1 MTSEDSMNDLDS
13 MNVRNKILIG
23 IAIVA
28 VIGGATALTVTQ
40 RRDRG
45 VPVRFDVV
53 ARRDL
58 VETVTSSGNIR
69 AGRVVDI
76 SSDVSARV
84 TELLID
90 EGDDVVVDQLL
101 LRLDPT
107 QFAASVSRTE
117 ASLNQAR
124 AQVRQ
129 QEASL
134 QRATRDFQRLSDLFT
149 RDSLLIARQLLD
161 DADTDVELASRSLE
175 SARFGVDQA
184 IASLDEANE
193 RLSKT
198 IFRAPI
204 AGKVTRLNIEEGET
218 VIVGTMNNPG
228 SLVLTISEL
237 SRVEA
242 VLEVDETD
250 VPYIAVGDST
260 ILELD
265 AFPNRLFSGVV
276 TEIGNSAIRP
286 PSSSAGSGQAA
297 AIDFEVVITMDNPP
311 GGIRPDLSVTADIIT
326 ATRKNSLSVPIIAL
340 TVRPEGD
347 GAGAMPNEVG
357 DDEERT
363 RGPLARQQRD
373 DVEGVFVVQ
382 DGQVRF
388 APVEVGITGQ
398 EHFEV
403 LTGVNQ
409 GDTIVAGP
417 YQQIRELSN
426 GDRVQESDGSSATP
440 RSGLFGNG

>member
-1 MTSEDSMNDLDS
+1 MNA
-13 MNVRNKILIG
+13 RNKVLIG

-28 VIGGATALTVTQ
+28 VIGGATALTLNQ

-45 VPVRFDVV
+45 VPVRLEVV

-58 VETVTSSGNIR
+58 VETVTASGNIR
-69 AGRVVDI
+69 AGRVVEM
-76 SSDVSARV
+76 SSEVSARV
-84 TELLID
+84 TELLVD
-90 EGDDVVVDQLL
+90 EGDDVVLDQLL

-107 QFAASVSRTE
+107 QFEASVSRSE

-134 QRATRDFQRLSDLFT
+134 QRATRDFDRLSNLFT
-149 RDSLLIARQLLD
+149 RDSLLVARQLLD
-161 DADTDVELASRSLE
+161 NADTDVELASRQLE
-175 SARFGVDQA
+175 SLRFGVEQA
-184 IASLDEANE
+184 VAVLDEANE

-198 IFRAPI
+198 FFRAQI
-204 AGKVTRLNIEEGET
+204 SGKVTRLNAEEGET

-250 VPYIAVGDST
+250 IPYIALGDST
-260 ILELD
+260 VLELD
-265 AFPNRLFSGVV
+265 AFPNRLFGGVV

-286 PSSSAGSGQAA
+286 PESSAASGQAA
-297 AIDFEVVITMDNPP
+297 AIDFEVVITMFDAP
-311 GGIRPDLSVTADIIT
+311 GGIRPDLSATADIIT
-326 ATRKNSLSVPIIAL
+326 ARRQNSLSVPIIAL
-340 TVRPEGD
+340 TVRPEEEEADAVPFG
-347 GAGAMPNEVG
+347 ERE
-357 DDEERT
+357 DDERT
-363 RGPLARQQRD
+363 RGPLSRPD
-373 DVEGVFVVQ
+373 MHDVEGVFVVE

-388 APVEVGITGQ
+388 APVEIGITGQ

-403 LTGVNQ
+403 LTGVKP

-417 YQQIRELSN
+417 YQQIRALNN
-426 GDRVQESDGSSATP
+426 GDRVREQDDSNGSS
-440 RSGLFGNG
+440 G

>member
-1 MTSEDSMNDLDS
+1 MNA
-13 MNVRNKILIG
+13 RNKVLIG

-28 VIGGATALTVTQ
+28 VIGGATALTLNQ

-45 VPVRFDVV
+45 VPVRLEVV

-58 VETVTSSGNIR
+58 VETVTASGNIR
-69 AGRVVDI
+69 AGRVVEM
-76 SSDVSARV
+76 SSEVSARV
-84 TELLID
+84 TELLVD
-90 EGDDVVVDQLL
+90 EGDDVVLDQLL

-107 QFAASVSRTE
+107 QFQASVSRSE

-134 QRATRDFQRLSDLFT
+134 QRATRDFDRLRNLFS
-149 RDSLLIARQLLD
+149 RDSLLVARQLLD
-161 DADTDVELASRSLE
+161 NADTDVELASRQLE
-175 SARFGVDQA
+175 SLLFGVEQA
-184 IASLDEANE
+184 VASLDEANE

-198 IFRAPI
+198 FFRAQI
-204 AGKVTRLNIEEGET
+204 SGKVTRLNVEEGET

-228 SLVLTISEL
+228 SRVLTISEL

-250 VPYIAVGDST
+250 IPYIALGDST
-260 ILELD
+260 VLELD
-265 AFPNRLFSGVV
+265 AFPNRFFGGVV

-286 PSSSAGSGQAA
+286 PASSAASGQAA
-297 AIDFEVVITMDNPP
+297 AIDFEVVIMMHDPP
-311 GGIRPDLSVTADIIT
+311 GGIRPDLSATADIIT
-326 ATRKNSLSVPIIAL
+326 ARRQNSLSVPIIAL
-340 TVRPEGD
+340 TVWPDEEETDAAPLGERE
-347 GAGAMPNEVG
+347 
-357 DDEERT
+357 DDERT
-363 RGPLARQQRD
+363 RGPLFRPD
-373 DVEGVFVVQ
+373 MEDVEGVFVVE

-388 APVEVGITGQ
+388 APVEIGITGQ

-403 LTGVNQ
+403 LTGVKP

-417 YQQIRELSN
+417 YQQIRALNN
-426 GDRVQESDGSSATP
+426 GDRVREQDDSNGSS
-440 RSGLFGNG
+440 G

>member
-1 MTSEDSMNDLDS
+1 MNDMQKVS
-13 MNVRNKILIG
+13 IG
-23 IAIVA
+23 IVIIA
-28 VIGGATALTVTQ
+28 VIGGATALTLTQ
-40 RRDRG
+40 NRDRG
-45 VPVRFDVV
+45 VPVRFDVIV
-53 ARRDL
+53 RRDL
-58 VETVTSSGNIR
+58 VETVTASGNIR

-84 TELLID
+84 IELLVD
-90 EGDDVVVDQLL
+90 EGDDVVVDKLL

-107 QFAASVSRTE
+107 QFEASVSRAE

-124 AQVRQ
+124 TQVRQ
-129 QEASL
+129 EEVSL
-134 QRATRDFQRLSDLFT
+134 ERANRDFERLRDLFT
-149 RDSLLIARQLLD
+149 RDSLLVARQALD
-161 DADTDVELASRSLE
+161 NADTDMELAARQLE
-175 SARFGVDQA
+175 SARFQVDQTV
-184 IASLDEANE
+184 ASLDEANE

-198 IFRAPI
+198 VFRAPI

-250 VPYIAVGDST
+250 IPYIVVGDST

-265 AFPNRLFSGVV
+265 AFPNQLFSGVV

-297 AIDFEVVITMDNPP
+297 AIDFEVVITMDDPP
-311 GGIRPDLSVTADIIT
+311 RGIRPDLSVTADIIT
-326 ATRKNSLSVPIIAL
+326 ATRKSALAVPIIAL
-340 TVRPEGD
+340 TVRPADELESGSSAS
-347 GAGAMPNEVG
+347 GQVGG
-357 DDEERT
+357 DDEAT
-363 RGPLARQQRD
+363 RGPISRRQD
-373 DVEGVFVVQ
+373 EDVEGVFIVE

-388 APVEVGITGQ
+388 APVEVGIGGQ
-398 EHFEV
+398 DHWEI
-403 LTGVNQ
+403 LSGVNE

-426 GDRVQESDGSSATP
+426 GVRVQELGENEEPPDAGSGFFGSD
-440 RSGLFGNG
+440 

>member
-1 MTSEDSMNDLDS
+1 MVADPSMNARN
-13 MNVRNKILIG
+13 NVLIG

-28 VIGGATALTVTQ
+28 VIGGATALTLNQ

-45 VPVRFDVV
+45 APVRLEIV

-58 VETVTSSGNIR
+58 VETVTASGNIR
-69 AGRVVDI
+69 AGRVI
-76 SSDVSARV
+76 EMSSEVSARV
-84 TELLID
+84 TELLVD
-90 EGDDVVVDQLL
+90 EGDDVVVGQLL

-161 DADTDVELASRSLE
+161 DADTDMELASRQLE

-198 IFRAPI
+198 FFRAQI
-204 AGKVTRLNIEEGET
+204 SGKVTRLNVEEGET
-218 VIVGTMNNPG
+218 VIVGTMNNAG

-237 SRVEA
+237 SKVEA

-250 VPYIAVGDST
+250 VPYINVGDST

-276 TEIGNSAIRP
+276 AEIGNSAIRP

-297 AIDFEVVITMDNPP
+297 AIDFEVVITMDDPP
-311 GGIRPDLSVTADIIT
+311 DRIRPDLSVTADIIT
-326 ATRKNSLSVPIIAL
+326 ATRKNVLAVPIIAL
-340 TVRPEGD
+340 TVRPADELESGTPASRQV
-347 GAGAMPNEVG
+347 GG
-357 DDEERT
+357 DDEET
-363 RGPLARQQRD
+363 RGPISRPQNE
-373 DVEGVFVVQ
+373 DVEGVFIVS

-403 LTGVNQ
+403 LTGVSE

-426 GDRVQESDGSSATP
+426 GDRVQELGDNEEAPDAGS
-440 RSGLFGNG
+440 GFFGN

>member
-1 MTSEDSMNDLDS
+1 MAADPSMHA
-13 MNVRNKILIG
+13 RNKVLIA

-28 VIGGATALTVTQ
+28 VIGGATAFTVNQ

-45 VPVRFDVV
+45 VPVRLDVV

-58 VETVTSSGNIR
+58 VETVTASGNIR
-69 AGRVVDI
+69 AGRVVEI
-76 SSDVSARV
+76 SSEVSARV
-84 TELLID
+84 TELLVD
-90 EGDDVVVDQLL
+90 EGDDVVPDQLL

-107 QFAASVSRTE
+107 QFEASVSRTE

-129 QEASL
+129 QEANL
-134 QRATRDFQRLSDLFT
+134 QRATRDFERLRNLFA

-161 DADTDVELASRSLE
+161 DAETEVEVASRQLE
-175 SARFGVDQA
+175 SLRFQVEQA
-184 IASLDEANE
+184 VASLDEANE

-198 IFRAPI
+198 FFRAQI
-204 AGKVTRLNIEEGET
+204 AGKVTRLNVEVGET

-250 VPYIAVGDST
+250 IPYITLGDST
-260 ILELD
+260 VLELD
-265 AFPNRLFSGVV
+265 AFPNRLFGGFV

-286 PSSSAGSGQAA
+286 PQSSAASGQAA
-297 AIDFEVVITMDNPP
+297 AIDFEVVIMMHDPP
-311 GGIRPDLSVTADIIT
+311 GGIRPDLSATADIIT
-326 ATRKNSLSVPIIAL
+326 ARRQNSLSVPIIAL
-340 TVRPEGD
+340 TVRPE
-347 GAGAMPNEVG
+347 EEE
-357 DDEERT
+357 DDASPIGESEDDERT
-363 RGPLARQQRD
+363 RGPLSRPD
-373 DVEGVFVVQ
+373 MEDVEGVFVVE

-388 APVEVGITGQ
+388 APVEIGITGQ

-403 LTGVNQ
+403 LTGLKQ

-417 YQQIRELSN
+417 YQQIRTLNN
-426 GDRVQESDGSSATP
+426 GDRVQEQDDSNGSS
-440 RSGLFGNG
+440 G

>member
-1 MTSEDSMNDLDS
+1 MAADPSMHA
-13 MNVRNKILIG
+13 RNKVLIA

-28 VIGGATALTVTQ
+28 VIGGATAFTVNQ

-45 VPVRFDVV
+45 VPVRLDVV

-58 VETVTSSGNIR
+58 VETVTASGNIR
-69 AGRVVDI
+69 AGRVVEI
-76 SSDVSARV
+76 SSEVSARV
-84 TELLID
+84 TELLVD
-90 EGDDVVVDQLL
+90 EGDDVVPDQLL

-107 QFAASVSRTE
+107 QFEASVSRTE

-129 QEASL
+129 QEANL
-134 QRATRDFQRLSDLFT
+134 QRATRDFERLRNLFA

-161 DADTDVELASRSLE
+161 DAETEVEVASRQLE
-175 SARFGVDQA
+175 SLRFQVEQA
-184 IASLDEANE
+184 VASLDEANE

-198 IFRAPI
+198 FFRAQI
-204 AGKVTRLNIEEGET
+204 AGKVTRLNVEVGET

-250 VPYIAVGDST
+250 IPYIAFGDST
-260 ILELD
+260 VLELD
-265 AFPNRLFSGVV
+265 AFPNRLFGGFV

-286 PSSSAGSGQAA
+286 PQSSAASGQAA
-297 AIDFEVVITMDNPP
+297 AIDFEVVIMMHDPP
-311 GGIRPDLSVTADIIT
+311 GGIRPDLSATADIIT
-326 ATRKNSLSVPIIAL
+326 ARRQNSLSVPIIAL
-340 TVRPEGD
+340 TVRPEEEEEDASPIG
-347 GAGAMPNEVG
+347 ESE
-357 DDEERT
+357 DDERT
-363 RGPLARQQRD
+363 RGPLSRPD
-373 DVEGVFVVQ
+373 MEDVEGVFVVE

-388 APVEVGITGQ
+388 APVEIGITGQ

-403 LTGVNQ
+403 LTGLKQ

-417 YQQIRELSN
+417 YQQIRNLNN
-426 GDRVQESDGSSATP
+426 GDRVQEQDDSNGSS
-440 RSGLFGNG
+440 G

>member
-1 MTSEDSMNDLDS
+1 MNA
-13 MNVRNKILIG
+13 RNKVLIG

-28 VIGGATALTVTQ
+28 VIGGATALTLNQ

-45 VPVRFDVV
+45 VAVRLDVV

-58 VETVTSSGNIR
+58 VETVTASGNIR
-69 AGRVVDI
+69 AGRVVEM
-76 SSDVSARV
+76 SSEVSARV
-84 TELLID
+84 TELLVD

-107 QFAASVSRTE
+107 QFEASVSRSE
-117 ASLNQAR
+117 AALNQAR

-134 QRATRDFQRLSDLFT
+134 ERVVRDFERLESLFT
-149 RDSLLIARQLLD
+149 RDSLLVARQLLD
-161 DADTDVELASRSLE
+161 NADTEVQLASRQLE
-175 SARFGVDQA
+175 SLRYGVEQA
-184 IASLDEANE
+184 VASLDEANE
-193 RLSKT
+193 RMSKT
-198 IFRAPI
+198 FFRAQI
-204 AGKVTRLNIEEGET
+204 SGKVTRLNVEVGET

-250 VPYIAVGDST
+250 IPYIALGDST
-260 ILELD
+260 VLELD
-265 AFPNRLFSGVV
+265 AFPNRFFGGVV

-286 PSSSAGSGQAA
+286 PASSAASGQAA
-297 AIDFEVVITMDNPP
+297 AIDFEVVIAMYDPP
-311 GGIRPDLSVTADIIT
+311 GGIRPDLSATADIIT
-326 ATRKNSLSVPIIAL
+326 ATRQNSLSVPIIAL
-340 TVRPEGD
+340 TVRPEEEDADAAPIG
-347 GAGAMPNEVG
+347 ERE
-357 DDEERT
+357 DDERT
-363 RGPLARQQRD
+363 RGPLFRPGVD
-373 DVEGVFVVQ
+373 DVEGVFVVE

-388 APVEVGITGQ
+388 VPVEIGITGQ

-403 LTGVNQ
+403 LTGVKQ

-417 YQQIRELSN
+417 YQRIRNLDN
-426 GDRVQESDGSSATP
+426 GDRVREQDDSDGSS
-440 RSGLFGNG
+440 G

>member
-1 MTSEDSMNDLDS
+1 MTAEDAMNAIDSMNAVDS
-13 MNVRNKILIG
+13 MNARNKILIG

-28 VIGGATALTVTQ
+28 VIGGATALTITQ

-45 VPVRFDVV
+45 VAVRLDVV

-58 VETVTSSGNIR
+58 VETVTASGNIR

-90 EGDDVVVDQLL
+90 EGDDVVLDQLL

-107 QFAASVSRTE
+107 QFEASVSRTE

-129 QEASL
+129 QEANL

-149 RDSLLIARQLLD
+149 RDSLLVARQLLD
-161 DADTDVELASRSLE
+161 DADTDMELASRSLE

-184 IASLDEANE
+184 VASLDEANE

-198 IFRAPI
+198 VFRAPI
-204 AGKVTRLNIEEGET
+204 AGKVTRVNVEEGET

-237 SRVEA
+237 SRIET

-250 VPYIAVGDST
+250 VPYLAVGDST
-260 ILELD
+260 MLELD
-265 AFPNRLFSGVV
+265 AFPSRLFSGVV

-297 AIDFEVVITMDNPP
+297 AIDFEVVIAMDDPP

-340 TVRPEGD
+340 TVRPEEGD
-347 GAGAMPNEVG
+347 GAGPMPNEVG
-357 DDEERT
+357 EDDERT
-363 RGPLARQQRD
+363 RGPRARQERE

-426 GDRVQESDGSSATP
+426 GDRVQEQAENDGS
-440 RSGLFGNG
+440 

>member
-1 MTSEDSMNDLDS
+1 MNA
-13 MNVRNKILIG
+13 RNKVLIG

-28 VIGGATALTVTQ
+28 VIGGATALTLNQ

-45 VPVRFDVV
+45 VPVRLEVV

-58 VETVTSSGNIR
+58 VETVTASGNIR
-69 AGRVVDI
+69 AGRVVEM
-76 SSDVSARV
+76 SSEVSARV
-84 TELLID
+84 TELLVD
-90 EGDDVVVDQLL
+90 EGDDVVLDQLL

-107 QFAASVSRTE
+107 QFQASVSRSE

-134 QRATRDFQRLSDLFT
+134 QRATRDFDRLRNLFS
-149 RDSLLIARQLLD
+149 RDSLLVARQLLD
-161 DADTDVELASRSLE
+161 NADTDVELASRQLE
-175 SARFGVDQA
+175 SLLFGVEQA
-184 IASLDEANE
+184 VASLDEANE

-198 IFRAPI
+198 FFRAQI
-204 AGKVTRLNIEEGET
+204 SGKVTRLNVEEGET

-228 SLVLTISEL
+228 SRVLTISEL

-250 VPYIAVGDST
+250 IPYIALGDST
-260 ILELD
+260 VLELD
-265 AFPNRLFSGVV
+265 AFPNRFFGGVV

-286 PSSSAGSGQAA
+286 PASSAASGQAA
-297 AIDFEVVITMDNPP
+297 AIDFEVVIMMHDPP
-311 GGIRPDLSVTADIIT
+311 GGIRPDLSATADIIT
-326 ATRKNSLSVPIIAL
+326 ARRQNSLSVPIIAL
-340 TVRPEGD
+340 TVRPDEEETDAAPLG
-347 GAGAMPNEVG
+347 ERE
-357 DDEERT
+357 DDERT
-363 RGPLARQQRD
+363 RGPLFRPD
-373 DVEGVFVVQ
+373 MEDVEGVFVVE

-388 APVEVGITGQ
+388 APVEIGITGQ

-403 LTGVNQ
+403 LTGVKP

-417 YQQIRELSN
+417 YQQIRALNN
-426 GDRVQESDGSSATP
+426 GDRVREQDDSNGSS
-440 RSGLFGNG
+440 G

>member
-1 MTSEDSMNDLDS
+1 MTADPSMNT
-13 MNVRNKILIG
+13 RNKVLIG
-23 IAIVA
+23 LAIVA
-28 VIGGATALTVTQ
+28 VISGATALTLNQ

-45 VPVRFDVV
+45 VPVRLDVV

-58 VETVTSSGNIR
+58 VETVTASGNIR
-69 AGRVVDI
+69 AGRVVEM
-76 SSDVSARV
+76 SSEVSARV
-84 TELLID
+84 TELLVD
-90 EGDDVVVDQLL
+90 EGDDVVLDQLL

-107 QFAASVSRTE
+107 QFEASVSRTE

-134 QRATRDFQRLSDLFT
+134 QRTTRDFERLRNLFT

-161 DADTDVELASRSLE
+161 DADTEVELATRQLE
-175 SARFGVDQA
+175 SLRFGVEQA
-184 IASLDEANE
+184 VASLDEANE

-198 IFRAPI
+198 FFRAQI
-204 AGKVTRLNIEEGET
+204 SGKVTRLNVEVGET

-228 SLVLTISEL
+228 SLVMTISEL

-250 VPYIAVGDST
+250 IPYIALGDST
-260 ILELD
+260 VLELD
-265 AFPNRLFSGVV
+265 AFPNRLFGGFV

-286 PSSSAGSGQAA
+286 PQSSAASGQAA
-297 AIDFEVVITMDNPP
+297 AIDFEVVITMHDPP
-311 GGIRPDLSVTADIIT
+311 GGIRPDLSATADIIT
-326 ATRKNSLSVPIIAL
+326 ARRQNSLSVPIIAL
-340 TVRPEGD
+340 TVRPAEEEG
-347 GAGAMPNEVG
+347 GAGSVP
-357 DDEERT
+357 DDEEEDDKRT
-363 RGPLARQQRD
+363 RGPLFRPD
-373 DVEGVFVVQ
+373 IEDVEGVFVVE

-388 APVEVGITGQ
+388 APVEIGITGQ

-417 YQQIRELSN
+417 YQQIRELNN
-426 GDRVQESDGSSATP
+426 GDRVQEQDDGNGSSD
-440 RSGLFGNG
+440 

>member
-1 MTSEDSMNDLDS
+1 MNA
-13 MNVRNKILIG
+13 RNKVLIG

-28 VIGGATALTVTQ
+28 VIGGATALTLNQ

-45 VPVRFDVV
+45 VAVRLDVV

-58 VETVTSSGNIR
+58 VETVTASGNIR
-69 AGRVVDI
+69 AGRVVEM
-76 SSDVSARV
+76 SSEVSARV
-84 TELLID
+84 TELLVV

-107 QFAASVSRTE
+107 QFEASVSRSE
-117 ASLNQAR
+117 AALNQAR

-134 QRATRDFQRLSDLFT
+134 ERVVRDFERLESLFT
-149 RDSLLIARQLLD
+149 RDSLLVARQLLD
-161 DADTDVELASRSLE
+161 NADTEVQLASRQLE
-175 SARFGVDQA
+175 SLRYGVEQA
-184 IASLDEANE
+184 VASLDEANE
-193 RLSKT
+193 RMSKT
-198 IFRAPI
+198 FFRAQI
-204 AGKVTRLNIEEGET
+204 SGKVTRLNVEVGET

-250 VPYIAVGDST
+250 IPYIALGDST
-260 ILELD
+260 VLELD
-265 AFPNRLFSGVV
+265 AFPNRFFGGVV

-286 PSSSAGSGQAA
+286 PASSAASGQAA
-297 AIDFEVVITMDNPP
+297 AIDFEVVIAMYDPP
-311 GGIRPDLSVTADIIT
+311 GGIRPDLSATADIIT
-326 ATRKNSLSVPIIAL
+326 ATRQNSLSVPIIAL
-340 TVRPEGD
+340 TVRPEEEDADAAPIG
-347 GAGAMPNEVG
+347 ERE
-357 DDEERT
+357 DDERT
-363 RGPLARQQRD
+363 RGPLFRPGVD
-373 DVEGVFVVQ
+373 DVEGVFVVE

-388 APVEVGITGQ
+388 VPVEIGITGQ

-403 LTGVNQ
+403 LTGVKQ

-417 YQQIRELSN
+417 YQRIRNLDN
-426 GDRVQESDGSSATP
+426 GDRVREQDDSDGSS
-440 RSGLFGNG
+440 G

>member
-1 MTSEDSMNDLDS
+1 MTAI
-13 MNVRNKILIG
+13 NKLL
-23 IAIVA
+23 IAIAVVA
-28 VIGGATALTVTQ
+28 IFSGGAALTVTQ
-40 RRDRG
+40 SRDRG
-45 VPVRFDVV
+45 IPVRFDVV
-53 ARRDL
+53 VRRDL
-58 VETVTSSGNIR
+58 VETVTASGNIR
-69 AGRVVDI
+69 AGLVI
-76 SSDVSARV
+76 EMSAEVSARV
-84 TELLID
+84 IELLVE

-107 QFAASVSRTE
+107 QFDASVSRSQ

-124 AQVRQ
+124 AQVNQ

-134 QRATRDFQRLSDLFT
+134 QQATRDYERLRNLFT
-149 RDSLLIARQLLD
+149 SDPLLVARQLLD
-161 DADTDVELASRSLE
+161 NASTDVELASSSLA

-184 IASLDEANE
+184 VASLDEANE

-198 IFRAPI
+198 FFRAQI
-204 AGKVTRLNIEEGET
+204 AGKVTRLNVEEGET
-218 VIVGTMNNPG
+218 VIVGTMNNAG

-250 VPYIAVGDST
+250 VPYINVGDST

-265 AFPNRLFSGVV
+265 AFPGRLFRGVV
-276 TEIGNSAIRP
+276 TVIGNSAIRP

-311 GGIRPDLSVTADIIT
+311 RGIRPDLSVTADIIT
-326 ATRKNSLSVPIIAL
+326 ATRKNALAVPIIAL
-340 TVRPEGD
+340 TVRPKEEMED
-347 GAGAMPNEVG
+347 GTRALPSEVG
-357 DDEERT
+357 EDDERT
-363 RGPLARQQRD
+363 RGPLSRPENE
-373 DVEGVFVVQ
+373 DVEGVFIVV

-388 APVEVGITGQ
+388 APVEIGITGQ

-403 LTGVNQ
+403 LTGISE

-417 YQQIRELSN
+417 YQQIRELGN
-426 GDRVQESDGSSATP
+426 GDRVQEQDENDGSSATG
-440 RSGLFGNG
+440 SGFFGRG

>member
-1 MTSEDSMNDLDS
+1 MAADSSMNA
-13 MNVRNKILIG
+13 RNKVLIA

-28 VIGGATALTVTQ
+28 VIGSATAFTVNQ

-45 VPVRFDVV
+45 VPVRLDVV

-58 VETVTSSGNIR
+58 VETVTASGNIR
-69 AGRVVDI
+69 AGRVVEI
-76 SSDVSARV
+76 SSEVSARV
-84 TELLID
+84 TELLVD

-107 QFAASVSRTE
+107 QFEASVSRTE

-124 AQVRQ
+124 AEVRQ
-129 QEASL
+129 QEANL
-134 QRATRDFQRLSDLFT
+134 QRATRDFERLRNLFA

-161 DADTDVELASRSLE
+161 DADTGVEVASRQLE
-175 SARFGVDQA
+175 SLRFQVEQA
-184 IASLDEANE
+184 VASLDEANE

-198 IFRAPI
+198 FFRAQI
-204 AGKVTRLNIEEGET
+204 AGKVTRLNVEVGET

-250 VPYIAVGDST
+250 IPYIAFGDST
-260 ILELD
+260 VLELD
-265 AFPNRLFSGVV
+265 AFPNRLFGGFV

-286 PSSSAGSGQAA
+286 PQSSAASGQAA
-297 AIDFEVVITMDNPP
+297 AIDFEVVITMHDPP
-311 GGIRPDLSVTADIIT
+311 GGIRPDLSATADIIT
-326 ATRKNSLSVPIIAL
+326 ARRQNSLSVPIIAL
-340 TVRPEGD
+340 TVRPE
-347 GAGAMPNEVG
+347 EE
-357 DDEERT
+357 DDAAPIGESEDDERT
-363 RGPLARQQRD
+363 RGPLSRPD
-373 DVEGVFVVQ
+373 MEDVEGVFVVE

-388 APVEVGITGQ
+388 APVEIGITGQ

-403 LTGVNQ
+403 LTGVKQ

-417 YQQIRELSN
+417 YQQIRNLNN
-426 GDRVQESDGSSATP
+426 GDRVQEQDDSNGSS
-440 RSGLFGNG
+440 R

>member
-1 MTSEDSMNDLDS
+1 MNT
-13 MNVRNKILIG
+13 RNKVLIG
-23 IAIVA
+23 LAIVA
-28 VIGGATALTVTQ
+28 VIGGATALTLNQ

-45 VPVRFDVV
+45 VPVRLDVV

-58 VETVTSSGNIR
+58 VETVTASGNIR
-69 AGRVVDI
+69 AGRVVEM
-76 SSDVSARV
+76 SSEVSARV
-84 TELLID
+84 TELLVD
-90 EGDDVVVDQLL
+90 EGDDVVLDQLL

-107 QFAASVSRTE
+107 QFEASVSRTE

-134 QRATRDFQRLSDLFT
+134 QRATRDFERLRNLFT

-161 DADTDVELASRSLE
+161 DADTEVELATRQLE
-175 SARFGVDQA
+175 SLWFGVEQA
-184 IASLDEANE
+184 VASLDEANE

-198 IFRAPI
+198 FFRAQI
-204 AGKVTRLNIEEGET
+204 SGKVTRLNVEVGET

-250 VPYIAVGDST
+250 IPYIALGDST
-260 ILELD
+260 VLELD
-265 AFPNRLFSGVV
+265 AFPNRLFGGFV

-286 PSSSAGSGQAA
+286 PQSSAASGQAA
-297 AIDFEVVITMDNPP
+297 AIDFKVVITMHDPP
-311 GGIRPDLSVTADIIT
+311 GGIRPDLSATADIIT
-326 ATRKNSLSVPIIAL
+326 ARRQNSLSVPIIAL
-340 TVRPEGD
+340 TVRPAEEED
-347 GAGAMPNEVG
+347 GAGAVP
-357 DDEERT
+357 DDEGEDDERT
-363 RGPLARQQRD
+363 RGPLFRSDID
-373 DVEGVFVVQ
+373 DVEGVFVVE

-388 APVEVGITGQ
+388 APVEIGITGQ

-417 YQQIRELSN
+417 YQQIRELNN
-426 GDRVQESDGSSATP
+426 GDRVQEQDDSNGSSD
-440 RSGLFGNG
+440 

>member
-1 MTSEDSMNDLDS
+1 MAADPSMHA
-13 MNVRNKILIG
+13 RNKVLIA

-28 VIGGATALTVTQ
+28 VIGGATAFTVNQ

-45 VPVRFDVV
+45 VPVRLDVV

-58 VETVTSSGNIR
+58 VETVTASGNIR
-69 AGRVVDI
+69 AGRVVEI
-76 SSDVSARV
+76 SSEVSARV
-84 TELLID
+84 TELLVD
-90 EGDDVVVDQLL
+90 EGDDVVPDQLL

-107 QFAASVSRTE
+107 QFEASVSRTE

-129 QEASL
+129 QEANL
-134 QRATRDFQRLSDLFT
+134 QRATRDFERLRNLFA

-161 DADTDVELASRSLE
+161 DAETEVEVASRQLE
-175 SARFGVDQA
+175 SLRFQVEQA
-184 IASLDEANE
+184 VASLDEANE

-198 IFRAPI
+198 FFRAQI
-204 AGKVTRLNIEEGET
+204 AGKVTRLNVEVGET

-250 VPYIAVGDST
+250 IPYIALGDST
-260 ILELD
+260 VLELD
-265 AFPNRLFSGVV
+265 AFPNRLFGGFV

-286 PSSSAGSGQAA
+286 PQSSAASGQAA
-297 AIDFEVVITMDNPP
+297 AIDFEVVIMMHDPP
-311 GGIRPDLSVTADIIT
+311 GGIRPDLSATADIIT
-326 ATRKNSLSVPIIAL
+326 ARRQNSLSVPIIAL
-340 TVRPEGD
+340 TVRPE
-347 GAGAMPNEVG
+347 EEE
-357 DDEERT
+357 DDASPIGESEDDERT
-363 RGPLARQQRD
+363 RGPLSRPD
-373 DVEGVFVVQ
+373 MEDVEGVFVVE

-388 APVEVGITGQ
+388 APVEIGITGQ

-403 LTGVNQ
+403 LTGLKQ

-417 YQQIRELSN
+417 YQQIRNLNN
-426 GDRVQESDGSSATP
+426 GDRVQEQDDSNGSS
-440 RSGLFGNG
+440 G